1 MATSSTTPAAYSDV
15 LIPTVVSK
23 IKALCTNAGMTKY
36 SKQALP
42 PLPEDKPPLRS
53 QAHIAAATKYGT
65 DNSFYQATYATSTP
79 EVRLTAERGLSF
91 QKDNLKQLKEND
103 AALAK
108 EYDQAQENVK
118 TYIAIC
124 TEASVILGSLGPKGA
139 HKDKLFGGLRTELGP
154 DADTQVPLHEVL
166 ASLESLKT
174 TVHKVEIDE
183 MYKMIVDAMPAK
195 TGIHKG
201 SGTDFTKYYNDLCA
215 LRLLFEAGAPITAP
229 GVPAE
234 EIILTTKNI
243 RRLLMSFI
251 DYGDHGAR
259 VRAQLATIAAPAD
272 STVAALNKWYL
283 SASAVVDEE
292 AGKSTVDKTVLKVAA
307 QVVKETDKRTARPPP
322 LGLTQQQDVAR
333 GSQQHVQVVL
343 LPTIGHGQDMPL
355 AALQGWV
362 SPRPRVPPGGAGR
375 QSS

>member
-1 MATSSTTPAAYSDV
+1 
-15 LIPTVVSK
+15 
-23 IKALCTNAGMTKY
+23 
-36 SKQALP
+36 
-42 PLPEDKPPLRS
+42 
-53 QAHIAAATKYGT
+53 
-65 DNSFYQATYATSTP
+65 
-79 EVRLTAERGLSF
+79 
-91 QKDNLKQLKEND
+91 
-103 AALAK
+103 
-108 EYDQAQENVK
+108 
-118 TYIAIC
+118 
-124 TEASVILGSLGPKGA
+124 
-139 HKDKLFGGLRTELGP
+139 
-154 DADTQVPLHEVL
+154 
-166 ASLESLKT
+166 
-174 TVHKVEIDE
+174 
-183 MYKMIVDAMPAK
+183 
-195 TGIHKG
+195 
-201 SGTDFTKYYNDLCA
+201 
-215 LRLLFEAGAPITAP
+215 
-229 GVPAE
+229 
-234 EIILTTKNI
+234 
-243 RRLLMSFI
+243 MSFI

>member
-65 DNSFYQATYATSTP
+65 DNSFYQTTYATSTP

-124 TEASVILGSLGPKGA
+124 TEASVILGSLGPKG
-139 HKDKLFGGLRTELGP
+139 
-154 DADTQVPLHEVL
+154 V
-166 ASLESLKT
+166 
-174 TVHKVEIDE
+174 TVV
-183 MYKMIVDAMPAK
+183 M
-195 TGIHKG
+195 
-201 SGTDFTKYYNDLCA
+201 
-215 LRLLFEAGAPITAP
+215 
-229 GVPAE
+229 
-234 EIILTTKNI
+234 
-243 RRLLMSFI
+243 
-251 DYGDHGAR
+251 
-259 VRAQLATIAAPAD
+259 
-272 STVAALNKWYL
+272 
-283 SASAVVDEE
+283 
-292 AGKSTVDKTVLKVAA
+292 
-307 QVVKETDKRTARPPP
+307 
-322 LGLTQQQDVAR
+322 
-333 GSQQHVQVVL
+333 
-343 LPTIGHGQDMPL
+343 
-355 AALQGWV
+355 
-362 SPRPRVPPGGAGR
+362 
-375 QSS
+375 